1 MKKHFL
7 LTFFCLAATGLWAQN
22 QPSLA
27 EVAAATRAGQSDEA
41 IRVSIVDSNDNQ
53 GVRGTELAQLQQ
65 AVASHPEDV
74 GERLRLG
81 QMLSWQGATRPQALQ
96 VFDQGLQRDP
106 DNVELLVASAEVLA
120 WSHSTRPDALVR
132 YDRVL
137 KINPDEPR
145 ALNGKAQ
152 LLAWQGQTP
161 EALQLYQHV
170 LARDP
175 QNPVALRGQAEILN
189 WRGHY
194 SEARSLAEKA
204 HSLAPSYDLAEL
216 ELARANV
223 GLQKYGDARQAIS
236 GVNGGGN
243 PDFDD
248 VRHEINRGLGT
259 YLDLGYAFRQQPNH
273 AVDNVEYHRFTAALS
288 MPAGM
293 SSRFT
298 VLFQPTLYDNQV
310 HGFNSNYFG
319 ASLDS
324 TVSDRVSTHLQLGAE
339 AFPNS
344 PVNMDAAAGVNFKV
358 IPSTTLKFN
367 FTRQPVQESLLSI
380 EGEKFSGV
388 FFGQVY
394 SNLADLGVSYSAHR
408 FDLGLDYTDG
418 VYSGRN
424 LDGNR
429 RYSFDF
435 QAGTPLHRDQPYVR
449 VGYYGNYTSFDHDA
463 DFTGGPQTSQIG
475 GYFSPTRF
483 LLNEG
488 VLTVSHRFSKNV
500 NWGMSGGAGS
510 QNVESN
516 TSSFSNAQFASNFE
530 THLFWRVNQTNEVR
544 LGYDYLN
551 VFNAFQRNLFRFSWR
566 HYF

>member
-1 MKKHFL
+1 MKRHFL
-7 LTFFCLAATGLWAQN
+7 LAFLCLAATGLWAQN
-22 QPSLA
+22 QPSIT
-27 EVAAATRAGQSDEA
+27 EVAAAMRAAHSDEA
-41 IRVSIVDSNDNQ
+41 VRVSIVDTGDDTNA
-53 GVRGTELAQLQQ
+53 RGDELAQLQL

-74 GERLRLG
+74 GERVRLG
-81 QMLSWQGATRPQALQ
+81 QMLSWKGATRPQALE

-106 DNVELLVASAEVLA
+106 DNVELLLASAEVLS
-120 WSHSTRPDALVR
+120 WSHTTRPEALAR
-132 YDRVL
+132 YSRVL
-137 KINPDEPR
+137 KTNPDEPR
-145 ALNGKAQ
+145 AMNGKAQ

-161 EALQLYQHV
+161 EALELYQRV
-170 LARDP
+170 LAKDP
-175 QNPVALRGQAEILN
+175 KNAIALRGKAEILN

-194 SEARSLAEKA
+194 VEARGLAEQA
-204 HSLAPSYDLAEL
+204 HSVAPSYDLAEL

-223 GLQKYGDARQAIS
+223 GLQRYGVARKAIS
-236 GVNGGGN
+236 GLNGGDN

-259 YLDLGYAFRQQPNH
+259 YLDLGYAFRQQPNLTLRN
-273 AVDNVEYHRFTAALS
+273 AEFNRFTAALS
-288 MPAGM
+288 MPAGL

-298 VLFQPTLYDNQV
+298 VIYQPTLYQDQA

-339 AFPNS
+339 AFPNN
-344 PVNMDAAAGVNFKV
+344 PANMDGGAGLNFKV

-367 FTRQPVQESLLSI
+367 FLRQAVEESQLSV
-380 EGEKFSGV
+380 EGQKFGGV

-394 SNLADLGVSYSAHR
+394 SNLADLGISYSAHW

-463 DFTGGPQTSQIG
+463 DFTGGPLNSQIG

-510 QNVESN
+510 QNVETN

-530 THLFWRVNQTNEVR
+530 THVFWRVNQANEVR